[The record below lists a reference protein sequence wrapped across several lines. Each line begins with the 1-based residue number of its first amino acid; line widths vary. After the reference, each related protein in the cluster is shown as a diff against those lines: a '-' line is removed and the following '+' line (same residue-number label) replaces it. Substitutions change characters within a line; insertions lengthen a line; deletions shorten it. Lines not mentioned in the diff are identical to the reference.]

1 MLPLESIGAHSRCVL
16 PTGFCP
22 AAQRVLSGHLAALTS
37 SPCSIL
43 AQRVPRQP
51 CSAAG
56 CVPTPISSGFGR

>member
-1 MLPLESIGAHSRCVL
+1 MLPSESTGAHSRRVL
-16 PTGFCP
+16 PTRFRP
-22 AAQRVLSGHLAALTS
+22 AARRVLSGHLAALTS

-43 AQRVPRQP
+43 AQCVLRQP